1 MYARLCFKYMCYIQ
15 RQTPLRFTA
24 FWTRCVFMR
33 QTHMARTDTYDIL
46 TSSNRHFTGTHLYH
60 INYWN
65 SHSYNKQSYFINTL
79 PEMTQ
84 TSKAQYQGVISI
96 KREIILFVF
105 QSILLYPKLT
115 FLLEIVLE

>member
-1 MYARLCFKYMCYIQ
+1 
-15 RQTPLRFTA
+15 
-24 FWTRCVFMR
+24 
-33 QTHMARTDTYDIL
+33 
-46 TSSNRHFTGTHLYH
+46 
-60 INYWN
+60 
-65 SHSYNKQSYFINTL
+65 
-79 PEMTQ
+79 MTQ